1 MEPTN
6 NNQVNLPDGPQL
18 SPAGGNAA
26 VGGQSPQETP
36 ITLSELN
43 KGLGKDFK
51 DKDTALKSLKDTQS
65 YVAQVG
71 TLKSQLEKL
80 QSQPSSPQASG
91 EIADLKAQLN
101 NIQTENFFERNAPL
115 KAIRTTVEAFTKAQG
130 KTLQEVA
137 ELPEI
142 KELLVKVSG
151 FEQSQKMR
159 TVLESNPRLA
169 SMQDKMTKAQELAAT
184 KSRKAIGEAADIAV
198 SAVMDAYP
206 EYSEP
211 SGPPLR

>member
-1 MEPTN
+1 
-6 NNQVNLPDGPQL
+6 
-18 SPAGGNAA
+18 
-26 VGGQSPQETP
+26 
-36 ITLSELN
+36 
-43 KGLGKDFK
+43 
-51 DKDTALKSLKDTQS
+51 
-65 YVAQVG
+65 VAQVG
-71 TLKSQLEKL
+71 TLKSQIEKL
-80 QSQPSSPQASG
+80 QSQSSSPQASG

-169 SMQDKMTKAQELAAT
+169 SMQDKMTKAQELVST
-184 KSRKAIGEAADIAV
+184 KSRKAVAEAAELAV
-198 SAVMDAYP
+198 SSVMDAYP

-211 SGPPLR
+211 SGPALR

>member
-6 NNQVNLPDGPQL
+6 NTQVNLPDGPQL
-18 SPAGGNAA
+18 SPAGGNSA

-80 QSQPSSPQASG
+80 QSQPSSPHASG

-184 KSRKAIGEAADIAV
+184 KSRKAVGEAADIAV

>member
-1 MEPTN
+1 
-6 NNQVNLPDGPQL
+6 L

-71 TLKSQLEKL
+71 TLKSQIEKL
-80 QSQPSSPQASG
+80 QSQSSSPQASG

-169 SMQDKMTKAQELAAT
+169 SMQDKMTKAQELAST
-184 KSRKAIGEAADIAV
+184 KSRKAVAEAAELAV
-198 SAVMDAYP
+198 SSVMDAYP

-211 SGPPLR
+211 SGPALR